1 MTSKHG
7 KLWSQIWDKL
17 AFRFV
22 HKFRPSPKGKELLV
36 LKCNYSPHIKNL
48 QLQREYRKLLRRL
61 RQEVGEGLLDCG
73 RLVVAHAVHANAF
86 IATYAYNF
94 PHDDIVC
101 VKKRDTGIRE
111 GAVYNV

>member
-1 MTSKHG
+1 M
-7 KLWSQIWDKL
+7 
-17 AFRFV
+17 
-22 HKFRPSPKGKELLV
+22 
-36 LKCNYSPHIKNL
+36 L
-48 QLQREYRKLLRRL
+48 QTYRKFLRRL
-61 RQEVGEGLLDCG
+61 RQEVGDYGLLDCG
-73 RLVVAHAVHANAF
+73 RLVVAHPVHANAF